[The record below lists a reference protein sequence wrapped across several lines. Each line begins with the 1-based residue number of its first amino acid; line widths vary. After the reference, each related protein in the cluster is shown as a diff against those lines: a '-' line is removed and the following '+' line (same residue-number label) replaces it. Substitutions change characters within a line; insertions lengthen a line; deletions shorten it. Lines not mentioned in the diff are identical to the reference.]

1 MTIKVT
7 FKNNNLLTESDNMS
21 KSEVK
26 DIVEKEFR
34 KLIRKFLEEELR
46 DFIKKSDIKND
57 IADITKEFMKRLYKD
72 MSYNDTYIID
82 RIKL

>member
-1 MTIKVT
+1 MIKVT
-7 FKNNNLLTESDNMS
+7 LKKNNLLTEADLS

-46 DFIKKSDIKND
+46 DFIKKTDIKND
-57 IADITKEFMKRLYKD
+57 IADVTKEFMKRLYKD